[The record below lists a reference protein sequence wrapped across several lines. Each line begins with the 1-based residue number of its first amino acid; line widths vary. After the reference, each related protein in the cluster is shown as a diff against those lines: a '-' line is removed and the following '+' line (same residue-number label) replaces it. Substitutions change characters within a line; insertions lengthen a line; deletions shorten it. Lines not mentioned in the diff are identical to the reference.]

1 MPVLAVTANIL
12 MSFALYIGIVAAL
25 YGGTDVAASIRGAA
39 VRPGLKTVVATV
51 DQGVN
56 PGGGG
61 SSGRTSAF
69 GN

>member
-1 MPVLAVTANIL
+1 MPVLAVTANLL
-12 MSFALYIGIVAAL
+12 MSFALYFGIVAAL

-39 VRPGLKTVVATV
+39 VRPGLKTVVTV